1 MENVE
6 IVERER
12 EREREREKCS
22 ELNQQHML

>member
-1 MENVE
+1 MEIVE
-6 IVERER
+6 IVER